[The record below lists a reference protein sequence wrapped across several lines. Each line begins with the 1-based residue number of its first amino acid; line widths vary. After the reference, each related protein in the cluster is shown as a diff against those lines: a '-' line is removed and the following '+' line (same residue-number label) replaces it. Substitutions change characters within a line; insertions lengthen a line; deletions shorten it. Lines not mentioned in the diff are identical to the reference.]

1 MQQVFL
7 QLIVFGIPLTLKS
20 GKISGSNGISEHSLL
35 DFNIKNIYYSIMKQK
50 KAIPKRLIPKIELNL
65 TNLILFGV
73 GIIVLAIGFLLLSKD
88 PWDNPLSLSVSP
100 LVLLLGYLVIFPVA
114 IFFGS
119 RHTNGKGKNREK
131 TE

>member
-1 MQQVFL
+1 
-7 QLIVFGIPLTLKS
+7 
-20 GKISGSNGISEHSLL
+20 
-35 DFNIKNIYYSIMKQK
+35 MKQK